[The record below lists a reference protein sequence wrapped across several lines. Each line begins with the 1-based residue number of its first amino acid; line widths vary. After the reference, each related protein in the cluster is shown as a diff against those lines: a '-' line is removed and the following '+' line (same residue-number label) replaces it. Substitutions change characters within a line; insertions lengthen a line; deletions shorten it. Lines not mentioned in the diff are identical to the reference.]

1 MNAHVL
7 PVSQFFY
14 EYGKGNPC
22 CGNNILIKRS
32 KDRYTVQQAAAQGQR
47 PSLTARLEQKTSM
60 KKDYMYRLIK
70 LETSKCVLG
79 CILRSCCVALKRWPL
94 SFIDKIIPLFPNLQ
108 SHDDDPYEEGVL
120 DLRFGWIHHRLEFN
134 IIIQLMF
141 RCQLKTQL
149 QSCQCFLHRQTM
161 GWSRSRVP
169 ILMWSCELQST
180 LWYILVQAPPWR
192 RDTNS
197 SIYRWGYLDLK

>member
-1 MNAHVL
+1 MNVHVL

-79 CILRSCCVALKRWPL
+79 CILWSCCVALKRWPL

-134 IIIQLMF
+134 IIIQLMI
-141 RCQLKTQL
+141 RCCQHCLLKVVRDMRRKGEG
-149 QSCQCFLHRQTM
+149 QSIAFAVSLRY
-161 GWSRSRVP
+161 
-169 ILMWSCELQST
+169 SCSLVGVFYTSK
-180 LWYILVQAPPWR
+180 LWGSQDRAFQF
-192 RDTNS
+192 
-197 SIYRWGYLDLK
+197 